1 MTKNSK
7 LTILTIL
14 GLIGIIVFT
23 ITLTPT
29 NCWDNYQTEN
39 DAIMH
44 CEEH

>member
-1 MTKNSK
+1 MSSRMV
-7 LTILTIL
+7 LALLTIL
-14 GLIGIIVFT
+14 GLVGIIIYMT
-23 ITLTPT
+23 TAPT

>member
-1 MTKNSK
+1 MSK
-7 LTILTIL
+7 VIVPGLLTILAVV
-14 GLIGIIVFT
+14 GIIIS
-23 ITLTPT
+23 ITQAPT